1 MSEKSKKSKQVLLE
15 SEESERHFRKRL
27 ANLLMIINEIS
38 RADSLD
44 ELCRQAVERGRQA
57 LGFDRLSIMLLVEEG
72 LYTLSTFGTDESG
85 NTRDER
91 GIRLPL
97 KDNIKQLFE
106 AEGPVRFRREH
117 NYPLQNDN
125 EEIIGEGD
133 HAAAGMWDGENVI
146 GYVNSD
152 NLISHRAITDQQ
164 CELLSLYAASLG
176 HLVSRLR
183 ATEALRE
190 SEQRFR
196 SLVET
201 TSEWIWAIDLKGVH
215 TYSNPAIKDILGYEP
230 EDLVGRSSLILMHE
244 QDRERVR
251 SMLPRCIQ
259 DKTGWRDLLIRWRHR
274 DGSYRYL
281 ESNAVPVFDHRGE
294 LCGYRGVDRD
304 ITDRERAEQELRG
317 SERFLGNILDAIQ
330 DGISVLDL
338 EMNVV
343 RVNETMHRWYAH
355 AQPLEGKKCYE
366 VYHGRSQAC
375 EICPTLRALN
385 TRKLE
390 VDHVPLTQADGTAGM
405 LELFAFPIL
414 DDSGQLTGV
423 VEYVRDITARMQA
436 EEQLKRY
443 RDHLEELIEQR
454 TLELQDSQEQLRRSE
469 RLASI
474 GTLAAGI
481 AHEINNPVGQVLLA
495 AQAAHAAGTD
505 PKRLEKPLSDIT
517 DYANRCKNIVQNIQ
531 RFARKETSDKIPC
544 DLNHITRQAGEL
556 MQEYARKRNCEIG
569 YALAENLPK
578 INLNKIGIE
587 QVLVNLIKN
596 AIEARARSVAIQT
609 RCNNEEI
616 CLIVEDNGEGIPD
629 QVKRRLFDP
638 FYTTRQSQGGTGLGL
653 SLVHGIIR
661 EHGGNIDVRGEPG
674 QGTIFTITLPKT
686 ADEAEEA
693 T

>member
-1 MSEKSKKSKQVLLE
+1 MSEKRAKTKQALRE

-27 ANLLMIINEIS
+27 ASLLMIINEVS

-44 ELCRQAVERGRQA
+44 ELCRQAVERGRQE
-57 LGFDRLSIMLLVEEG
+57 LGFDRLSIMLLEEEG
-72 LYTLSTFGTDESG
+72 LHTLSTFGTDESG
-85 NTRDER
+85 KTRDER
-91 GIRLPL
+91 GIRLPVTGNL
-97 KDNIKQLFE
+97 KQLLE
-106 AEGPVRFRREH
+106 EGGPVRIRREQD
-117 NYPLQNDN
+117 YPLRNDR
-125 EEIIGEGD
+125 EEIVGQGN
-133 HAAAGMWDGENVI
+133 HVVVGLWDGEHVI

-152 NLISHRAITDQQ
+152 NLISRKATTDQQ

-230 EDLVGRSSLILMHE
+230 EDLVGRSSLVFMHE
-244 QDRERVR
+244 QDRERVQ

-259 DKTGWRDLLIRWRHR
+259 DKTGWRNLLIRWRHK

-281 ESNAVPVFDHRGE
+281 ESNAVPIFDHRGE
-294 LCGYRGVDRD
+294 LCGYQGVDRD
-304 ITDRERAEQELRG
+304 ITDRKRAEQELRG
-317 SERFLGNILDAIQ
+317 NERFLGNILDAIQ

-343 RVNETMHRWYAH
+343 RVNETMRRWYAH

-385 TRKLE
+385 TGKLE
-390 VDHVPLTQADGTAGM
+390 VDCVPLTQADGTAGM

-423 VEYVRDITARMQA
+423 VEYVRDITAQMQA

-443 RDHLEELIEQR
+443 REHLEELIEQR

-505 PKRLEKPLSDIT
+505 PKRLEKPLADIVN
-517 DYANRCKNIVQNIQ
+517 YANRCKNIVQNIQ
-531 RFARKETSDKIPC
+531 RFARKETSHKIPC

-556 MQEYARKRNCEIG
+556 MQEYARKRNCKIG
-569 YALAENLPK
+569 YELAENLPK
-578 INLNKIGIE
+578 ISLNKIGIE

-609 RCNNEEI
+609 RCNNKEI

-629 QVKRRLFDP
+629 QVKKRLFDP
-638 FYTTRQSQGGTGLGL
+638 FYTTRQSRGGTGLGL

-674 QGTIFTITLPKT
+674 QGTTFTITLPKT
-686 ADEAEEA
+686 ADETEEA